1 MEVLEL
7 FFTLTWILLNTV
19 KIQFSPRITFASSA
33 ISGHSGWVKGFSRSK
48 RKVESVWQMQ
58 TTANTT
64 EFVEALKAKVE
75 ANTRCWSGWV
85 GPGGPTIYENGMK
98 PKTIRKWKYR
108 QCENCLLNVRTLSS
122 LHWRSVV
129 LTNTKILDVKATVVK
144 RRTSSNPKWKVWF
157 YL

>member
-75 ANTRCWSGWV
+75 ANTRCWRGWD

-108 QCENCLLNVRTLSS
+108 QCENCLLNVSKNAFKSTLAFSGFNEHEDFGRKS
-122 LHWRSVV
+122 HRCEAA
-129 LTNTKILDVKATVVK
+129 NFE
-144 RRTSSNPKWKVWF
+144 P
-157 YL
+157 